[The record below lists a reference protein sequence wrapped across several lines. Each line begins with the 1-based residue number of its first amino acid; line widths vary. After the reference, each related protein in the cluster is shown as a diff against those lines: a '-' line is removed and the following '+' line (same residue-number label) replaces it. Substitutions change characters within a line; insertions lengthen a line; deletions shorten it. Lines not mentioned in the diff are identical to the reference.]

1 MSALY
6 TCRVLSFFV
15 LSLLLSFSGITDI
28 FIHNPYYL
36 FKIRGLSIVCMV
48 YPQDASQLL
57 TAGRASITSMFT
69 WMYVGANQFAIMIF
83 ILYTAVRYGHIKLG
97 TKQSLPEFSDVEYF
111 AMLFSAGVGV
121 GVRCCC
127 VGCLFVVWE
136 SRFVFFLKHGGIIVL
151 RTRCAPQTLSTRTT
165 QPSRSFSLLS
175 NDSNKHIYI
184 YCKSCSFMV

>member
-1 MSALY
+1 M
-6 TCRVLSFFV
+6 SFFV

-121 GVRCCC
+121 GVRCLLCW
-127 VGCLFVVWE
+127 LFVCCLGE
-136 SRFVFFLKHGGIIVL
+136 PFCVFFETRGYNSPPNSLCTPQLCPRALLNRPALSLYPRTIQTNISTYTVKAVL
-151 RTRCAPQTLSTRTT
+151 LWCE
-165 QPSRSFSLLS
+165 
-175 NDSNKHIYI
+175 
-184 YCKSCSFMV
+184 